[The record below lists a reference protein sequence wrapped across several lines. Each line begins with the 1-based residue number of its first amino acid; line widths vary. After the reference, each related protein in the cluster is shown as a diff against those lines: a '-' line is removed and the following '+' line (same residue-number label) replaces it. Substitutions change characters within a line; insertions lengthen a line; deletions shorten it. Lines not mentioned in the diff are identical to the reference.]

1 MDKNSINI
9 KILKVKMTDID
20 LLQNI
25 SQQTFIEAFSEANIA
40 ANMAKYM
47 AEKFSKETLL
57 AELSNQGSEFYFARL
72 DNRVIGYLKINSE
85 KTQTEL
91 QHEHALEIER
101 IYVLQEFHGKKVGQL
116 LYEKALDIAKLKN
129 VGFIWLGVWEENL
142 RAISFYQ
149 KNGFV
154 AFDKHIFKL
163 GDDEQTDIMMKKKLD
178 QQLIQKHEVNYYRQ
192 YKCCTASD
200 QRSLP
205 KQRQRSTR
213 SNIIARNKNRN
224 SRAN

>member
-20 LLQNI
+20 LLQSI
-25 SQQTFIEAFSEANIA
+25 SQQTFIEAFSEANTA
-40 ANMAKYM
+40 DNMTKYM
-47 AEKFSKETLL
+47 AEKFSNETLL
-57 AELSNQGSEFYFARL
+57 AELSNQGSEFYFAQL

-85 KTQTEL
+85 QAQTEL

-116 LYEKALDIAKLKN
+116 LYEKALDIARLKN
-129 VGFIWLGVWEENL
+129 VRFIWLGVWEENL

-154 AFDKHIFKL
+154 AFDKHIFRL
-163 GDDEQTDIMMKKKLD
+163 GDDEQTDIMMKK
-178 QQLIQKHEVNYYRQ
+178 NW
-192 YKCCTASD
+192 T
-200 QRSLP
+200 
-205 KQRQRSTR
+205 
-213 SNIIARNKNRN
+213 NN
-224 SRAN
+224 

>member
-1 MDKNSINI
+1 
-9 KILKVKMTDID
+9 MTDID

-25 SQQTFIEAFSEANIA
+25 SQQTFIEAFSEANTA

-57 AELSNQGSEFYFARL
+57 AELSNQGSEFYFAQL
-72 DNRVIGYLKINSE
+72 DNRIIGYLKINSE
-85 KTQTEL
+85 QAQTEL
-91 QHEHALEIER
+91 PHEHALEIER
-101 IYVLQEFHGKKVGQL
+101 IYVLQEFQGKKVGQL
-116 LYEKALDIAKLKN
+116 LYEKALDIARLKN

-163 GDDEQTDIMMKKKLD
+163 GDDEQTDIMMKK
-178 QQLIQKHEVNYYRQ
+178 NW
-192 YKCCTASD
+192 T
-200 QRSLP
+200 
-205 KQRQRSTR
+205 
-213 SNIIARNKNRN
+213 NN
-224 SRAN
+224 

>member
-1 MDKNSINI
+1 
-9 KILKVKMTDID
+9 MTDID
-20 LLQNI
+20 LLQSI
-25 SQQTFIEAFSEANIA
+25 AQQTFIEAFSEANTA
-40 ANMAKYM
+40 ANMVKYM

-85 KTQTEL
+85 QAQTEL

-163 GDDEQTDIMMKKKLD
+163 GDDEQTDIMMKK
-178 QQLIQKHEVNYYRQ
+178 NW
-192 YKCCTASD
+192 T
-200 QRSLP
+200 
-205 KQRQRSTR
+205 
-213 SNIIARNKNRN
+213 NN
-224 SRAN
+224 